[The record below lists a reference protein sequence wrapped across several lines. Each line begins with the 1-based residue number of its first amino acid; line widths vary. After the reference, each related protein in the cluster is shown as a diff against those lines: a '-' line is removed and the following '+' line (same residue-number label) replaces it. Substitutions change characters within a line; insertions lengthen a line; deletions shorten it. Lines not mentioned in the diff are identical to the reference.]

1 MDKTTRFANLVVALL
16 LGVCSNA
23 FAASP
28 LHPNVLFIT
37 ADDLNVALS
46 GFGHPDCK
54 TPNLDRLAERG
65 VRFGQMHCQFP
76 FCGPS
81 RASFMTGLYP
91 PKSNVMS
98 NKVDL
103 RKVNP
108 EVVTLPQ
115 TFMQHGYHATR
126 VSKIYHMEIPKEI
139 MSGHTR
145 HDDPLSWDEAFDIKA
160 PELDSPGKNTN
171 YSPKKKGTQQL
182 RAIEAEGTD
191 LSQVDGMTTE
201 KAIEVLRA
209 HTDEPFFLAVGMVRP
224 HVPFVAPKKY
234 FDLYDPD
241 SMHLP
246 EVPADDLD
254 DLPRKIRKDDATS
267 VYGVTP
273 EGHKEILRAYYATV
287 SYMDAQVG
295 RLMDELDRQ
304 KLTDNTIVVFTSDHG
319 FLLGEHHKWQKK
331 HLFEQT
337 TRVPFI
343 ISVPWL
349 PAAHGAETEKFTELI
364 DLYPTLT
371 ELAGLDAPAVLQG
384 TSLVPL
390 LKNPEAPQWKKD
402 SVLTFSV
409 YDGASL
415 RTKDWR
421 FTQWG
426 EGAENKELYDLNK
439 DPGEFTNLAENPE
452 YKSVTDEMN
461 QRLNNRIETSRQ

>member
-1 MDKTTRFANLVVALL
+1 MHVNKIFFVMIAGLV
-16 LGVCSNA
+16 
-23 FAASP
+23 ASASHP
-28 LHPNVLFIT
+28 VRASQPEKPNVLFIIS
-37 ADDLNVALS
+37 DDLNTALS

-54 TPNLDRLAERG
+54 TPHLDRLAARG

-91 PKSNVMS
+91 VKSKVMS

-108 EVVTLPQ
+108 DVVTMPQ
-115 TFMQHGYHATR
+115 TFMQNGYHAAR

-145 HDDPLSWDEAFDIKA
+145 HDDPLSWNEAFDIKS
-160 PELDSPGKNTN
+160 PELESPGKNTN
-171 YSPKKKGTQQL
+171 FSPKKKGSQQL

-191 LSQVDGMTTE
+191 LAQVDGMTTE
-201 KAIEVLRA
+201 KAIEVMRERKDA
-209 HTDEPFFLAVGMVRP
+209 PFFLAVGMVRP

-241 SMHLP
+241 AMHLP

-254 DLPRKIRKDDATS
+254 DLPTKIRKYDTTAL
-267 VYGVTP
+267 YGVTT

-295 RLMDELDRQ
+295 RLIDELDALN
-304 KLTDNTIVVFTSDHG
+304 LTDNTIVVFTSDHG
-319 FLLGEHHKWQKK
+319 FHLGEHHKWQKK
-331 HLFEQT
+331 HLFEET

-349 PAAHGAETEKFTELI
+349 TDAHGAQTEQFTELV
-364 DLYPTLT
+364 DLYPTLI
-371 ELAGLDAPAVLQG
+371 ELAGMQVPAVLQG
-384 TSLVPL
+384 SSLVPL
-390 LKNPEAPQWKKD
+390 LKNPAAPEWDKD

-426 EGAENKELYDLNK
+426 EGTENMELYDLNK
-439 DPGEFTNLAENPE
+439 DPSEFTNQAQNPE
-452 YKSVTDEMN
+452 YKATVEKMKT
-461 QRLNNRIETSRQ
+461 RLDDRIRAVR